1 MSNGGSRADYAYPFR
16 ISPSGQAAQSGY
28 AAHVEQMV
36 KQVLLTTPGERVD
49 LPEFGCGLRRLVF
62 APSRTGG
69 SLPTAL
75 VGVAAGDA
83 MTASAQILIRQ
94 ALDRWLSGYIQV
106 QQVLVLAGD
115 DVPTDRPEGE
125 IEVEVR
131 YLLLATQDVASTRVR
146 VF

>member
-1 MSNGGSRADYAYPFR
+1 VADAGPRADYAYPFR
-16 ISPSGQAAQSGY
+16 ISPSGQAAQTGY

-49 LPEFGCGLRRLVF
+49 LPDFGCGLRRLVF
-62 APSRTGG
+62 APNRTGG
-69 SLPTAL
+69 AVPSSL
-75 VGVAAGDA
+75 VGVTAGDA

-94 ALDRWLSGYIQV
+94 ALDRWLSAYIQV

-115 DVPTDRPEGE
+115 DVPADRPEGE
-125 IEVEVR
+125 VEVEVR
-131 YLLLATQDVASTRVR
+131 YLLLATQDTAATRVR